1 MKTISAIISAS
12 AIYSAAAFAPSSQ
25 SPLAQTSL
33 KASTPQEFD
42 PLNLSTP
49 EKNIFKAT
57 DVAKFAATAAA
68 ACALHPLAAVA
79 GTFMNFLCR
88 SFLKFTCCSF
98 VRSFVRMN
106 QSNVSSL
113 HFQT

>member
-1 MKTISAIISAS
+1 MKTISAIISVS

-57 DVAKFAATAAA
+57 DVAKFVATAAA

-79 GTFMNFLCR
+79 GTFMNLLCR
-88 SFLKFTCCSF
+88 VFF
-98 VRSFVRMN
+98 
-106 QSNVSSL
+106 
-113 HFQT
+113 